1 MPDVLHTLLGLCS
14 GGIIGFTL
22 GLVGGGGSI
31 LAVPLLLYVVGIA
44 DPHRAIG
51 TSALAVTINALF
63 SLASHARSGNVVWK
77 CAALFACAGIFG
89 ALAGAACGKIVN
101 GQRLLFLFAFVMIAV
116 GALMMRGCRQTRQAR
131 PQQAAM
137 RTAPLPIVAYGI
149 ATGFCSGFFGIGGG
163 FLIVPALLAAT
174 GMPMLSAIATSLVAV
189 CAFGLTTSISYAV
202 AGMVDLPMVGIL
214 VAGGV
219 AGSTG
224 GAMLARR
231 LGQHPQRLRMI
242 FACLIFLVAFYM
254 MWRSARA
261 MGLA

>member
-14 GGIIGFTL
+14 GGAIGFTL

-51 TSALAVTINALF
+51 TSALAVTINALC
-63 SLASHARSGNVVWK
+63 SLASHARSGNVRWT

-89 ALAGAACGKIVN
+89 ALAGAACGKVIN
-101 GQRLLFLFAFVMIAV
+101 GQHLLFLFAIVMMVV
-116 GALMMRGCRQTRQAR
+116 GALMARGGRKPGPQAGQDTPR
-131 PQQAAM
+131 PAV
-137 RTAPLPIVAYGI
+137 LPVVSYGI
-149 ATGFCSGFFGIGGG
+149 LTGFCSGFFGIGGG

-174 GMPMLSAIATSLVAV
+174 GMPMLNAIATSLVAV
-189 CAFGLTTSISYAV
+189 CAFGLTTSVSYAV
-202 AGMVDLPMVGIL
+202 AGLVDLPMVGIL

-219 AGSTG
+219 VGSAG
-224 GAMLARR
+224 GATLARH

-242 FACLIFLVAFYM
+242 FAWLIFIVAFYM